1 MKKEIKGLCASL
13 MITGAA
19 LSLAACKK
27 TNTAP
32 VINGAKDN
40 LVKAGIEFDAMEG
53 ITASDKEDGNLTS
66 KIMIESTPKLSFKN
80 GKTTAENAGSYELV
94 YSVTDSDGNTVEAYS
109 TLTVGKKTGD
119 AVVYKAFDFGKALKV
134 DSQGWNA
141 KISDA
146 AGAQA
151 SLSKGAYVFDIKNPG
166 NGDGDIQLAKSGIGS
181 VRIPIT
187 WHNHLIDNNYTIDPA
202 WMARTKEV
210 VDMALNAGLYV
221 IINVHHDTAPSA
233 NVKYGQGYYPVESAK
248 TESLKFLNRV
258 WEQIAAAYKNYDE
271 RVVFELLNEPRL
283 VGHEREWWYDDAVA
297 DCGKANKIIVEY
309 EQACLDKI
317 RKSGGNN
324 KDRFILVPAY
334 VAQPWAAMKDTFALP
349 KDKAKGRIMLSVHM
363 YDPWSFAGDPAGE
376 AEFTQAAKDGLL
388 NAFGA
393 LYDNFVKKGV
403 PVVITECG
411 ATNKNNLSAR
421 EAWFKFYFENA
432 KKKGITAVL
441 WDNGVYEVTKDGDFG
456 EHFGFYNRTEQ
467 KWYFPTLLKAALEG
481 VKAGE
486 SR

>member
-1 MKKEIKGLCASL
+1 MKLSL
-13 MITGAA
+13 NFKQSAV
-19 LSLAACKK
+19 LAACAMSLLFCGANAFAAKK
-27 TNTAP
+27 SADEGNALVSKMKIGWNLGNTLDAWADGQN
-32 VINGAKDN
+32 NGLDSETCW
-40 LVKAGIEFDAMEG
+40 GQ
-53 ITASDKEDGNLTS
+53 
-66 KIMIESTPKLSFKN
+66 P
-80 GKTTAENAGSYELV
+80 KTTAEM
-94 YSVTDSDGNTVEAYS
+94 
-109 TLTVGKKTGD
+109 
-119 AVVYKAFDFGKALKV
+119 F
-134 DSQGWNA
+134 QG
-141 KISDA
+141 
-146 AGAQA
+146 
-151 SLSKGAYVFDIKNPG
+151 
-166 NGDGDIQLAKSGIGS
+166 LAKSGIGS

-271 RVVFELLNEPRL
+271 RIVFELLNEPRL